1 MKVGILS
8 DVHGNDVALQAVIN
22 DFKKEYIEKVIYLG
36 DLVAGGPNPKNSLE
50 LLKKLE
56 IISWIKGNTDSKY
69 EEIIDYWKLQNNVEK
84 KLSDYY
90 LYALKELKYEDIE
103 YLIEKPVQESID
115 LEGWK
120 VLCVHGSPRQQMEK
134 MGEEIDKEKLSEI
147 IVGVKEDIILC
158 GHSHRPSIIEINGK
172 TIVNVGSVGIP
183 FDGDNRSSYVILNI
197 DKKNYSFNFKRVEY
211 DIEKI
216 INEAKVKM
224 LPDFANYEYS
234 IITGIYR

>member
-1 MKVGILS
+1 VDLILKYYEIKRWENMKVGILS
-8 DVHGNDVALQAVIN
+8 DVHGNDVALQAVI
-22 DFKKEYIEKVIYLG
+22 DDLKKEYIEKVIYLG

-56 IISWIKGNTDSKY
+56 AISWIKGNTDSKY
-69 EEIIDYWKLQNNVEK
+69 EEIVDEWKLQNNIEEQ
-84 KLSDYY
+84 LSDYY
-90 LYALKELKYEDIE
+90 LYALKELKYEDIK

-147 IVGVKEDIILC
+147 IVGIKEDIILC

-183 FDGDNRSSYVILNI
+183 FDGDNRSS
-197 DKKNYSFNFKRVEY
+197 
-211 DIEKI
+211 
-216 INEAKVKM
+216 
-224 LPDFANYEYS
+224 
-234 IITGIYR
+234 